1 MGRQR
6 WRPRQEKME
15 EGPCGVHLRL
25 IYHRGNVGGFF
36 YFSPPHRQKQQ
47 SFSIRMCS
55 SKSSFLRPNLRSD
68 WSTATDRTNIRPTV
82 ISFSLFFNGGKNSYG
97 RQRDE
102 SFQEGEKKK
111 KMADTMCKTWLVANI
126 SAFGRTML
134 SPRIEITCVSLFSFH
149 WTLRPLL
156 FFKTIVND
164 RSNTVVPPIFP
175 TRNSKLLNERIIFK
189 LKKTQP
195 RTKILKEKK
204 MAFVYLPSG
213 VGTRRRDS
221 PFFLISTSAFVCG
234 WSKDPSHTKSS
245 RGRGFP
251 VVVETPKLF
260 FFFFCVLKGHNTKDT
275 ESLLFQFPQFQ
286 LLKWIKSE
294 MFLQLGERKR

>member
-1 MGRQR
+1 MGWERGKVNEDQMRHPRHKRWVDKDGDQGRKKWRRDRVVSTCVSFITVETLGASFIFLLLIDKSSKAFLSGCAPLKVLFYDLTCALIGRQL
-6 WRPRQEKME
+6 PTGQTFDQ
-15 EGPCGVHLRL
+15 P
-25 IYHRGNVGGFF
+25 
-36 YFSPPHRQKQQ
+36 
-47 SFSIRMCS
+47 SF
-55 SKSSFLRPNLRSD
+55 P
-68 WSTATDRTNIRPTV
+68 
-82 ISFSLFFNGGKNSYG
+82 SLFFFNGGKNSYG

-102 SFQEGEKKK
+102 SFQEGGKKK

-134 SPRIEITCVSLFSFH
+134 SPRIEITCGSLFSFH

-260 FFFFCVLKGHNTKDT
+260 FFFFLR
-275 ESLLFQFPQFQ
+275 
-286 LLKWIKSE
+286 IKRS
-294 MFLQLGERKR
+294 